1 MRLIYIII
9 ATFILAISIASA
21 LQIKAE
27 IEAVE
32 SLRENLYDR

>member
-1 MRLIYIII
+1 MTRLIIAALILITGLLLIIE
-9 ATFILAISIASA
+9 L
-21 LQIKAE
+21 KAE